1 MAVKFV
7 AYIDE
12 SGDTGLKKVRSSN
25 DPIGVSEWLILSCL
39 DVSVEEDKKLVSWV
53 NEIKSKFTNVQ
64 RTDLHFADL
73 LPAKKKIAC
82 EILAS
87 KACTVFLVASNK
99 KNIERYKNPN
109 LDESNKSWIY
119 WFLARLLL
127 VFPVSTHETN

>member
-12 SGDTGLKKVRSSN
+12 SRDTGLKKVRSAD
-25 DPIGVSEWLILSCL
+25 DPLGASEWLILSCVV
-39 DVSVEEDKKLVSWV
+39 VSIEDDRKLVSWA

-64 RTDLHFADL
+64 RPDLHFADL
-73 LPAKKKIAC
+73 LPAKKTIAC

-87 KACTVFLVASNK
+87 KPCTVFLVASNK

-109 LDESNKSWIY
+109 LDEANKS
-119 WFLARLLL
+119 
-127 VFPVSTHETN
+127 